1 MRFGWRWSP
10 ESIESLHR
18 HHHHFFATTM
28 AATNMDNT
36 KWNEAVLSVL
46 KGTVKKSKKDDKN
59 VDHNETL
66 KVKSL
71 RKLVLVS
78 LQLDEDDKAAR
89 KTFKRTIQALE
100 QDGSVHLDADGNITL
115 VKKRKRKEEGK
126 SKKKTKLPVVDDDDD
141 DDDDEGSDAKQTAS
155 TASQPQNTADNIS
168 SSASSTQKNAP
179 CKGNPQ
185 GVTRLFLGNL
195 PFAVDETMLETFIP
209 GLTHVKWITDKATGK
224 FYGSAFVEMTNSTAA
239 ASAVAKAG
247 LLLLDRPVKINF
259 APALPGDKWP
269 PEKRV
274 VTGGA
279 TATNT
284 NTATA
289 TTSAKAGGRGL
300 SAMSAKPDNCL
311 KLFIGNLSYDIDDD
325 GITKFFAS
333 VDAEVKAVRWI
344 HHKDTGDF
352 KGVYV
357 VLQYLG
363 TM

>member
-1 MRFGWRWSP
+1 MA
-10 ESIESLHR
+10 ESK
-18 HHHHFFATTM
+18 
-28 AATNMDNT
+28 MDGT

-46 KGTVKKSKKDDKN
+46 KGTVKKSKKDDTNKN
-59 VDHNETL
+59 GDHDPL

-78 LQLDEDDKAAR
+78 LQHDEDDKAAR

-100 QDGSVHLDADGNITL
+100 KDGSVHLDADGNITL

-126 SKKKTKLPVVDDDDD
+126 SKKKTKLSVIV
-141 DDDDEGSDAKQTAS
+141 DDEGSDAKQTDA
-155 TASQPQNTADNIS
+155 TANQPQNAADNE
-168 SSASSTQKNAP
+168 SASGSSTTKNAP

-224 FYGSAFVEMTNSTAA
+224 FYGSAFVEMSHSTAA

-247 LLLLDRPVKINF
+247 SLLLDRPVKINF

-279 TATNT
+279 TSSTTNA
-284 NTATA
+284 NTSTA
-289 TTSAKAGGRGL
+289 NNSAKAGGRGL

-352 KGVYV
+352 KGV
-357 VLQYLG
+357 
-363 TM
+363 

>member
-1 MRFGWRWSP
+1 
-10 ESIESLHR
+10 
-18 HHHHFFATTM
+18 M
-28 AATNMDNT
+28 AATNMDGT
-36 KWNEAVLSVL
+36 TWNEAVLSVL
-46 KGTVKKSKKDDKN
+46 KGTVKKSKKDDTKN
-59 VDHNETL
+59 IDHETL
-66 KVKSL
+66 KLKSL

-78 LQLDEDDKAAR
+78 LQHDDDDKAAR

-100 QDGSVHLDADGNITL
+100 KDGSVHLDADGNITL
-115 VKKRKRKEEGK
+115 VKKRKRKDEGK
-126 SKKKTKLPVVDDDDD
+126 SKKKKTKLPVVDD
-141 DDDDEGSDAKQTAS
+141 EGSDGKQSDS
-155 TASQPQNTADNIS
+155 TASKPQNAADNES
-168 SSASSTQKNAP
+168 NGSPTANTTQKNAP
-179 CKGNPQ
+179 CKGNSQ

-195 PFAVDETMLETFIP
+195 PFAVDETALETFIP
-209 GLTHVKWITDKATGK
+209 GMTHVKWITDKATGK
-224 FYGSAFVEMTNSTAA
+224 FYGSAFVEMSNSTT
-239 ASAVAKAG
+239 ASHAVAKAG
-247 LLLLDRPVKINF
+247 SLLLDRPVKINF

-279 TATNT
+279 TATASVNVNAANT
-284 NTATA
+284 N
-289 TTSAKAGGRGL
+289 SARAGGKGL

-357 VLQYLG
+357 MPYRG
-363 TM
+363 TSFFILAHCETEMCRP